1 MYYAFTKQLTKQRMS
16 NAISAHSF
24 RIHQLRLCG
33 IQVRNLCSSKFQHR
47 DLNVRLYQSE
57 ASPPCVKIRALLHF
71 FDQSYEIVR
80 VSMPFK
86 PEIRWS
92 WYKKFPQCIINGQ
105 HVTDSPEIF
114 RFLYPL
120 LSGTEMTAQEIAIE
134 RDTITY
140 GLMPALQLLMYQD
153 RVSLARFMALATRDM
168 GGVPSAAA
176 AAAFFLAGPALPLAS
191 RLRRAHPDL
200 RDAADYASDIAR
212 LLPEPAAPAPAAPA
226 AGPGP
231 FLLGAAAPGALD
243 ISLWGTLEPFARAR
257 CPVLLRGPLADARLR
272 AWHGRMSAA
281 MAARRPVFDP

>member
-1 MYYAFTKQLTKQRMS
+1 
-16 NAISAHSF
+16 
-24 RIHQLRLCG
+24 
-33 IQVRNLCSSKFQHR
+33 
-47 DLNVRLYQSE
+47 
-57 ASPPCVKIRALLHF
+57 
-71 FDQSYEIVR
+71 
-80 VSMPFK
+80 MPFK

-153 RVSLARFMALATRDM
+153 RLSLSRFMALATRDM
-168 GGVPSAAA
+168 GGIPSAAA
-176 AAAFFLAGPALPLAS
+176 AAAFFLACPALPLAS
-191 RLRRAHPDL
+191 RLRRAHPAL
-200 RDAADYASDIAR
+200 RDAAAYASDLAL
-212 LLPEPAAPAPAAPA
+212 LLPGPAAA

-231 FLLGAAAPGALD
+231 FFLGAAAPGALD

-257 CPVLLRGPLADARLR
+257 CPVLLRGPLAEARLR